1 MTLIISFFFLK
12 AGLTLHDAS
21 SENVKG
27 TAEAFSFIQ
36 EQPFGKWLL
45 GAVAIGMVCYGIFMF
60 S

>member
-1 MTLIISFFFLK
+1 
-12 AGLTLHDAS
+12 
-21 SENVKG
+21 VKG

-60 S
+60 STAAYRKFDT